1 MTMTNKQYDIL
12 KTISLLIAPIVVF
25 LTALVDI
32 WGIPYGSQVV
42 ATLAAVDVLLGAIV
56 TIARQQYFKDGGDAE

>member
-1 MTMTNKQYDIL
+1 MTNKQYDIL
-12 KTISLLIAPIVVF
+12 KTVSLLIAPIVVF

-32 WGIPYGSQVV
+32 WGIPYGSQIV

-56 TIARQQYFKDGGDAE
+56 TIARQQYFKDGDA